1 MKELILICIVAF
13 VFVFGYLIMRKVDMF
28 LAENNLQTKEHSP
41 SSSLR
46 IGFEAFDLVDQSA
59 ELLEHFS
66 KKAPSCEIM
75 LFYGSAEKIEKG
87 LKNQE
92 LDFGFILD
100 TCHDFSYGGFD
111 SLLVSVKQGSV
122 ISNSVGLSVV
132 PLDKSEK
139 DLKIVWT
146 ADEVNHKKKMFA
158 ELLQS
163 FFKEQLLAR

>member
-13 VFVFGYLIMRKVDMF
+13 VFIFGYLIMRKVDMF
-28 LAENNLQTKEHSP
+28 LTENNSQTKEHSP

-66 KKAPSCEIM
+66 KKAPNCEII
-75 LFYGSAEKIEKG
+75 LFYGSAEKIERG

-92 LDFGFILD
+92 LDFGFMID
-100 TCHDFSYGGFD
+100 TCHDFLDGDFH
-111 SLLVSVKQGSV
+111 SLFVSIKQDSV
-122 ISNSVGLSVV
+122 ISNSVGLSVL

-146 ADEVNHKKKMFA
+146 ADKVNYKKKMFA
-158 ELLQS
+158 ELLRS
-163 FFKEQLLAR
+163 FFKEEIHAR

>member
-13 VFVFGYLIMRKVDMF
+13 VFIFGYLIMRKVDMF

-46 IGFEAFDLVDQSA
+46 IGFETFDLVDQSA
-59 ELLEHFS
+59 ELLERFS

-75 LFYGSAEKIEKG
+75 LFYGSAEKIERG

-92 LDFGFILD
+92 LDFGFITNTCYDLLD
-100 TCHDFSYGGFD
+100 GGFD
-111 SLLVSVKQGSV
+111 SLFISNKQRTV
-122 ISNSVGLSVV
+122 ISDSVGLSVI

-139 DLKIVWT
+139 K
-146 ADEVNHKKKMFA
+146 
-158 ELLQS
+158 
-163 FFKEQLLAR
+163 

>member
-13 VFVFGYLIMRKVDMF
+13 VFIFGYLIMRKVDMF
-28 LAENNLQTKEHSP
+28 LAENNLQTKEHSL

-46 IGFEAFDLVDQSA
+46 IAFETFDLVEQSA

-66 KKAPSCEIM
+66 KKAPNCEII
-75 LFYGSAEKIEKG
+75 LFYGSAEKIERG

-92 LDFGFILD
+92 LDFGFMID
-100 TCHDFSYGGFD
+100 TCHDFLDGDFH
-111 SLLVSVKQGSV
+111 SLFVSIKQDSV
-122 ISNSVGLSVV
+122 ISNSVGLSVL

-146 ADEVNHKKKMFA
+146 ADKVNYKKKMFA
-158 ELLQS
+158 ELLRS
-163 FFKEQLLAR
+163 FFKEEIHAR